1 MIIPVNE
8 SSWGRLYQHIQE
20 GDAIGIITA
29 FRGNL
34 SLAENR
40 KRNKQLENMIRALHF
55 GFNKIEGH
63 YVEDENG
70 DVAEETFVVYS
81 DEERKEELEKLL
93 DEAMTEF
100 SQDSYIYVADGKA
113 ELIFRNG
120 EVMDLG
126 DFRPS
131 PGSLGR
137 IYSKIKH
144 TPFRFG
150 DIVEG
155 CQYQKTS
162 MGQGDAYRYRVAR
175 KMLRESNGDFCKKY
189 TSTFRERV
197 HTRRSTV

>member
-1 MIIPVNE
+1 MIKPINE

-34 SLAENR
+34 SLADNR
-40 KRNKQLENMIRALHF
+40 RRNKQLENMIRALHF

-70 DVAEETFVVYS
+70 DVAEETFVIYS
-81 DEERKEELEKLL
+81 DPERQEELEKLL
-93 DEAMTEF
+93 DEAMTAF
-100 SQDSYIYVADGKA
+100 NQDSYIYIADGKA
-113 ELIFRNG
+113 ELVFRSG
-120 EVMDLG
+120 EAMDLG

-131 PGSLGR
+131 PSSLGR
-137 IYSKIKH
+137 IYSKIKR

-155 CQYQKTS
+155 CQYRAS
-162 MGQGDAYRYRVAR
+162 SLGQGDAYRYRVAR
-175 KMLRESNGDFCKKY
+175 KLLRESEGDFCRRY
-189 TSTFRERV
+189 TATFRERS
-197 HTRRSTV
+197 RR